1 MKKNNFENSLP
12 QPRKEIKHMKEYSAP
27 LENRRDFLRLDFN
40 ENTLGPSPEVYRAI
54 QNISSKEISIYPEY
68 ELLLKQISENY
79 FDNRIINKDEIGIF
93 NGADAAINAIFNCF
107 GNINDKFLTTN
118 PTFGYYFPC
127 AEMRGMKIIKCEY
140 IKRNFE
146 FPIEDFE
153 EKIQTY
159 KPKLIF
165 ICNPNNPTGTVLKA
179 DKILEL
185 ANKNKDSIIV
195 VDELYEK
202 FYGDSLLPKTNFE
215 ENNNIVVIQSL
226 SKTAGLAGLRMGF
239 AFGNKEIIK
248 YINKV
253 TGPYD
258 VNSFAVKA
266 TMAALKDKK
275 YIDDYIFEVKKARNW
290 IKAKFE
296 SLNIRYNFNGGN
308 YFLIWPNKEP
318 KLLIKE
324 MKNNGILIRNMNNKK
339 NIENSVRVSIGTTEQ
354 MQFFWEKFLKLEIS

>member
-1 MKKNNFENSLP
+1 MNKYNFQNSISK
-12 QPRKEIKHMKEYSAP
+12 PRKEIKNMQEYSAP

-40 ENTLGPSPEVYRAI
+40 ENTVGPSPEVYKAI
-54 QNISSKEISIYPEY
+54 QNIKSNEISIYPEY

-79 FDNRIINKDEIGIF
+79 FENRIIKKDEIGIF

-153 EKIQTY
+153 EKIQIY

-202 FYGDSLLPKTNFE
+202 FYGDSVLPKTNFE
-215 ENNNIVVIQSL
+215 EINNIVVIQSL

-318 KLLIKE
+318 KLLIEE

-339 NIENSVRVSIGTTEQ
+339 NIENSIRVSIGTTKQ